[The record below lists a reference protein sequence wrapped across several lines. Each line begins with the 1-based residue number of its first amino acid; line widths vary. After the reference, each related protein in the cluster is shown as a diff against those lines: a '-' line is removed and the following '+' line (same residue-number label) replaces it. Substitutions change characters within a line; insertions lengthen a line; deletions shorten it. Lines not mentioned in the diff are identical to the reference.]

1 MEGSPKEPPRPQPP
15 PGGAGSRPAGR
26 AGASGRPGQPPPPGA
41 PAGPGE
47 PSPVAADAAVD
58 PQERIDG
65 LRSWLAQLDRKL
77 TIRTYAL
84 GAAAVLALAAGIVG
98 IVLARGA
105 EEDAATE
112 ADVQDVREQLASVE
126 EAASQA
132 AEEDVESISQRISD
146 LEDRI
151 TGFTQDQN
159 SVDQKISVL
168 QDDIQDLRDQ
178 ISDIESPTAPESP
191 P

>member
-1 MEGSPKEPPRPQPP
+1 MEGTPK
-15 PGGAGSRPAGR
+15 
-26 AGASGRPGQPPPPGA
+26 PPPPGA
-41 PAGPGE
+41 AAGPGE
-47 PSPVAADAAVD
+47 PSPPATDAAVD
-58 PQERIDG
+58 RQERIEG
-65 LRSWLAQLDRKL
+65 LRSWLVQLDRKL
-77 TIRTYAL
+77 AIRTYAL
-84 GAAAVLALAAGIVG
+84 GAAVVLALAAGIVG
-98 IVLARGA
+98 IVVAQGA

-132 AEEDVESISQRISD
+132 AAEDLESISQRISD

-151 TGFTQDQN
+151 TGFTRDQS

-178 ISDIESPTAPESP
+178 ISDLESPTAPESP